1 MSLGS
6 LYTKYSPVQFPI
18 GPIIVAPYWTDID
31 LSNGEG
37 SVNYTVLLQSNG
49 SSYIDVVDRFLE
61 EKGIII
67 NSTMILVAQWLNVC
81 HYPAEAGCSALV
93 SIAASLL
100 EFTIMVL
107 GKLVST
113 SDSY

>member
-1 MSLGS
+1 MSFGS
-6 LYTKYSPVQFPI
+6 SYISWFSQILPI

-49 SSYIDVVDRFLE
+49 SSYIDMVDRFLNKRE
-61 EKGIII
+61 IEI
-67 NSTMILVAQWLNVC
+67 STTMIIVAQWFSVC
-81 HYPAEAGCSALV
+81 QYLANTGCSASVCRATLFLV
-93 SIAASLL
+93 ESL
-100 EFTIMVL
+100 FL
-107 GKLVST
+107 GKLLSS